1 MGKVLNMQQT
11 LAENGIKDE
20 TDEFRELEI
29 DEEEW
34 YVPAIHIY
42 FNDDLSVL

>member
-1 MGKVLNMQQT
+1 MNKT
-11 LAENGIKDE
+11 LEENGIKDE
-20 TDEFRELEI
+20 TDEFRNLEVPE
-29 DEEEW
+29 DEW